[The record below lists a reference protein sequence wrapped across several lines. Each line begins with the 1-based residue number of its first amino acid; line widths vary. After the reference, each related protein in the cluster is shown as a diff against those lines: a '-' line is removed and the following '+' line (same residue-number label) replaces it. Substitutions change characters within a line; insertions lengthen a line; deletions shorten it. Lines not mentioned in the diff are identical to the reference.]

1 MLGKLS
7 MGSLFRLIFP
17 CISRYLSTQSITTSS
32 KSPVEDSQF
41 TKSVT
46 WYIKSRIIWKRHH
59 FRLTGQHVKTAF
71 MSYMLQWLE
80 QFNKELIQ
88 ILEEE
93 YQILLKETEKRS
105 GNPESDQNIYIN
117 TCSPTKLT
125 NIITS
130 GEYGEH
136 AFVIKNIEKL
146 AKVYECEH
154 SHSRFTHTSHLQE
167 GRLKMS
173 KL

>member
-7 MGSLFRLIFP
+7 MGSLFSLIFP

-80 QFNKELIQ
+80 QFNKEFIQ

-93 YQILLKETEKRS
+93 YQILLKETEEAAIRS
-105 GNPESDQNIYIN
+105 LTKIYILTRARRLSWQTSWPAAN
-117 TCSPTKLT
+117 TASTRL
-125 NIITS
+125 S
-130 GEYGEH
+130 S
-136 AFVIKNIEKL
+136 KNIEKL